1 MGLEKIPHHCGVMAV
16 WGDVNAAEMV
26 FHGLYSLQH
35 RGQESS
41 GIVSSDGDRFYRHAG
56 MGVLTHVF
64 DNHAKLEELK
74 GRGPSHCSG
83 TEGFVG
89 HTGHSMSPELFQ
101 QIEALEEEIKKLKN
115 ELK

>member
-1 MGLEKIPHHCGVMAV
+1 MRKGGVSMDKQEKLK
-16 WGDVNAAEMV
+16 E
-26 FHGLYSLQH
+26 
-35 RGQESS
+35 
-41 GIVSSDGDRFYRHAG
+41 
-56 MGVLTHVF
+56 LT
-64 DNHAKLEELK
+64 AKLEDLK
-74 GRGPSHCSG
+74 GRDPSHCSG

>member
-1 MGLEKIPHHCGVMAV
+1 MRKGGVSMDKQEKLK
-16 WGDVNAAEMV
+16 E
-26 FHGLYSLQH
+26 
-35 RGQESS
+35 
-41 GIVSSDGDRFYRHAG
+41 
-56 MGVLTHVF
+56 LT
-64 DNHAKLEELK
+64 AKLEELK
-74 GRGPSHCSG
+74 GRDPSHCSG